1 MIGRKIL
8 KANFEMLKAN
18 PLFRRSYDYTSN
30 DLEYKHNI
38 VYDDE
43 L

>member
-1 MIGRKIL
+1 MIDRTIL

-18 PLFRRSYDYTSN
+18 SLFRGSYDYASN
-30 DLEYKHNI
+30 DLENQHNI

>member
-1 MIGRKIL
+1 MIGRTIL

-18 PLFRRSYDYTSN
+18 PLFRGSYDYTSN
-30 DLEYKHNI
+30 DLEEQHNI